1 MRSLKLSSLL
11 PFLFIF
17 LMGCASSGKLLQKG
31 NYDAAIDK
39 SVKKLMKKPDNTKE
53 IKVLK
58 KAWSLANN
66 DDLDRINKLKLLGQP
81 DIWKDIFRA
90 YTSLDN
96 RQKKVLR
103 LPDRVLSKINF
114 EKEDYSLKM
123 TSALKKAAA
132 YYYAHATKLLKTGN
146 KADAR
151 QAYDELQFIK
161 NHLPDYKNLDA
172 KINDALALGVNN
184 ILFVLANQSQTV
196 LPKNYEE
203 QILKISLTKLNNRWL
218 NFDTYQEKG
227 MHYDYEIEL
236 LIKEI
241 TVSPEQMTH
250 EKTVETKEVDDG
262 WRYVLDN
269 NGNVMKDSLGNDI
282 KEKKQKT
289 LKAFVTLTDM
299 HKSARV
305 IAVLDYYDNH
315 SGQLLKTVPLSSE
328 FVFEHHFATFEGDRG
343 ALSKKSLELLKH
355 GALPFPT
362 DAQIIFDT
370 SSNLKQKAYN
380 TVRRDKKM
388 FLR

>member
-1 MRSLKLSSLL
+1 MKMVKSSSLM
-11 PFLFIF
+11 PFLLIF
-17 LMGCASSGKLLQKG
+17 LMGCVSSGKLLEKG

-39 SVKKLMKKPDNTKE
+39 SVKKLIKKPDNTKE

-58 KAWSLANN
+58 KAWILSNN
-66 DDLDRINKLKLLGQP
+66 DDLDKINKLKLLGQP
-81 DIWKDIFRA
+81 DIWKDVFHA

-96 RQKKVLR
+96 RQKKVQR

-114 EKEDYSLKM
+114 EKENYSFKM

-132 YYYAHATKLLKTGN
+132 YYYAHAIKLMETGN

-161 NHLPDYKNLDA
+161 NNLPDYRNLNA
-172 KINDALALGVNN
+172 KIKDALALGVNN
-184 ILFVLANQSQTV
+184 VLFVLANQSQTV
-196 LPKNYEE
+196 LPKNYEQ
-203 QILKISLTKLNNRWL
+203 QILKISLTNLNDLWL

-227 MHYDYEIEL
+227 MQYDDEIEL

-250 EKTVETKEVDDG
+250 EKIVETKEVEDG

-289 LKAFVTLTDM
+289 LKAFVTLNDM

-305 IAVLDYYDNH
+305 KAVLDYYDNH
-315 SGQLLKTVPLSSE
+315 SGQLMKTYPLSSE

-343 ALSKKSLELLKH
+343 ALSKKSLDLLKH
-355 GALPFPT
+355 GALPFPK
-362 DAQIIFDT
+362 DEEIIFDT
-370 SSNLKQKAYN
+370 YNDLKQKAYN